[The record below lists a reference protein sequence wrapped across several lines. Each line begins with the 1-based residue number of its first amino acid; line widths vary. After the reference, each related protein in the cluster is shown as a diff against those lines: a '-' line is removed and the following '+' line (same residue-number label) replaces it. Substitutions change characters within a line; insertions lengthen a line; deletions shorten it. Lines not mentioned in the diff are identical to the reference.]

1 MIHLWKETEHLW
13 SYPIAMMVEVS
24 NQMFQTPASADDGR
38 LELSLKRTA
47 FATIIFNKERLSG

>member
-1 MIHLWKETEHLW
+1 
-13 SYPIAMMVEVS
+13 MMVEVS